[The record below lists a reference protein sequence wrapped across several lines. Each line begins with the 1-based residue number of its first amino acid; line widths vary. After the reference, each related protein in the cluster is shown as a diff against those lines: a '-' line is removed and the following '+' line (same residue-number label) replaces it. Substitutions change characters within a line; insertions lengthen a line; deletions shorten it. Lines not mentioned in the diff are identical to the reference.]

1 MYNKH
6 YEIQCVCVPVRY
18 IWPSTV
24 LPQSFLYNKE
34 HQIDEE
40 NILVIVV
47 AVLHAFAN
55 IIINNYYVSNENLIE
70 VLVKDKQK

>member
-1 MYNKH
+1 MKYSV
-6 YEIQCVCVPVRY
+6 CVCSCTIYMTIDSP
-18 IWPSTV
+18 
-24 LPQSFLYNKE
+24 PQSFLYNKE